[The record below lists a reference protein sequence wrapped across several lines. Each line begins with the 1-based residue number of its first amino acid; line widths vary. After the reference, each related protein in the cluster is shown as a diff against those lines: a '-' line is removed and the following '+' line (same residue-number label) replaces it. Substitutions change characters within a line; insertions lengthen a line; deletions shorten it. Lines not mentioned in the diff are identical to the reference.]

1 MVSSELKDK
10 VPPFN
15 DEAERAT
22 LGALFQDSEAIGDVL
37 RYLRGEDF
45 YRSAHEKIF
54 KAIINLFNQSEAV
67 DLITVTEELKRESAL
82 EACGGASYLSDL
94 TSAVPT
100 AANVEYYAKIVQGC
114 SIRRNL
120 LKIAREIIAEAHDD
134 SKDSR
139 IIIEAAERKIFEV
152 TDKQQSESFISAR
165 EIIPDTVSAIE
176 KLYHKDNPYTG
187 IPSGYADLDK
197 YTFGFQNSEFI
208 VIGARP
214 SVGKTAFALSM
225 AANMTIRNKVPVGFF
240 TLEMSRL
247 AIMQRLVGSEA
258 RINSEKL
265 RSGMLKPSDF
275 HNLTEAASLIYEAP
289 LYIQDT
295 SDIRLL
301 DLRAQARRAKSQF
314 GIEIIFVDYLTL
326 VRPENSEIPRHE
338 QIAEISRSLKSLA
351 RELEIP
357 VVALSQVRRET
368 EGKHPTLADLRESG
382 SIEQDADVVIFLHRE
397 RIDQSGEGG
406 KAAPAVMRTEVIVAK
421 QRNGPIGTVELAFIP
436 QYTRFEELTR
446 ETP

>member
-1 MVSSELKDK
+1 MISSDLKDK
-10 VPPFN
+10 IPPFN

-22 LGALFQDSEAIGDVL
+22 LGALLQDSEAIGDVL
-37 RYLRGEDF
+37 RFLRGDDF
-45 YRSAHEKIF
+45 YKATHEKIF
-54 KAIINLFNQSEAV
+54 KAIINLFNLSEAV
-67 DLITVTEELKRESAL
+67 DLITVTEELRKAGNLES
-82 EACGGASYLSDL
+82 CGGAAYISAL

-134 SKDSR
+134 SIDSR
-139 IIIEAAERKIFEV
+139 VIIENAERKIFDV
-152 TDKQQSESFISAR
+152 TDKQQSDSFISAR
-165 EIIPDTVSAIE
+165 EIIPETISAIE
-176 KLYHKDNPYTG
+176 KLYHKEEPYTG
-187 IPSGYADLDK
+187 VPSGYDELDK
-197 YTFGFQNSEFI
+197 YTFGFQKSEFI
-208 VIGARP
+208 VVGARP

-225 AANMTIRNKVPVGFF
+225 AANMSIRNKIPVGFF
-240 TLEMSRL
+240 TLEMSRN

-258 RINSEKL
+258 RLNSEKL
-265 RSGMLKPSDF
+265 RSGMFKPSDF

-326 VRPENSEIPRHE
+326 VRPENSDIPRHE

-397 RIDQSGEGG
+397 RVDQSGEGS
-406 KAAPAVMRTEVIVAK
+406 KSPPAVIKTEVIIAK
-421 QRNGPIGTVELAFIP
+421 QRNGPIGTIELAFIP
-436 QYTRFEELTR
+436 HYTRFEELSR
-446 ETP
+446 DAP